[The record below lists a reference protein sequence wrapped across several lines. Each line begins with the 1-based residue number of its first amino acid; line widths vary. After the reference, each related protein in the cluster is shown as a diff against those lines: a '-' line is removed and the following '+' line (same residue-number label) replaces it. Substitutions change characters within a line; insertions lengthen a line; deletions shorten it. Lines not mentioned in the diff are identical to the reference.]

1 MVFFGGSFHFLSAVV
16 VSDVTV
22 PHDLFSESVSSF
34 QVSSENMV
42 KYGRRKIAR
51 VEIKIGNFGKKLS
64 KYRKYLLAITVEM
77 ESHFSF

>member
-1 MVFFGGSFHFLSAVV
+1 MRLEFRGMVFFGGSFHFLSAVV

-51 VEIKIGNFGKKLS
+51 VEMKNGNFGKNCQS
-64 KYRKYLLAITVEM
+64 IGYTYWR
-77 ESHFSF
+77 